1 MNATSTFATPPI
13 ARSGFSTHTA
23 RQQAAWSLGDHAV
36 TGTTTERA
44 ALFGAFRLLPAQQL
58 LPDGLPP
65 HGEERRVS
73 NHEARPWPPILRDAP
88 AALLR
93 MRRVFHQHFP
103 PVPDLALSSHSTGAK
118 P

>member
-1 MNATSTFATPPI
+1 MNATSTFAAPPI

-36 TGTTTERA
+36 TGTTTERT
-44 ALFGAFRLLPAQQL
+44 ALFGASRLLPAQQF
-58 LPDGLPP
+58 LPDGENPTWSGRSHNGFSLEHPVDQ
-65 HGEERRVS
+65 R
-73 NHEARPWPPILRDAP
+73 I
-88 AALLR
+88 
-93 MRRVFHQHFP
+93 P

>member
-58 LPDGLPP
+58 LPDGLPLVGRSVATQFTQP
-65 HGEERRVS
+65 AHAWLRCVASRTMRPDRGRPSFERR
-73 NHEARPWPPILRDAP
+73 LR
-88 AALLR
+88 R
-93 MRRVFHQHFP
+93 
-103 PVPDLALSSHSTGAK
+103 SSG
-118 P
+118 

>member
-23 RQQAAWSLGDHAV
+23 RQPAAWNPGDHAV

-44 ALFGAFRLLPAQQL
+44 ALFGAFRLL
-58 LPDGLPP
+58 
-65 HGEERRVS
+65 RRNSSCRKVKTPFGRQS
-73 NHEARPWPPILRDAP
+73 GPGNPTLGKHI
-88 AALLR
+88 
-93 MRRVFHQHFP
+93 P
-103 PVPDLALSSHSTGAK
+103 PVPDIALPLHSTGAK